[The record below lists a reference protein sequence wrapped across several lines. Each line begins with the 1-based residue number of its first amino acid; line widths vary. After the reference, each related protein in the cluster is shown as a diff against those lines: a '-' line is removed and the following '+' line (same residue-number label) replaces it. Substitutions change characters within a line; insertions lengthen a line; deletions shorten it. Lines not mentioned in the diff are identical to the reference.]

1 MLLVY
6 ESIDLGISAALR
18 KSSSD
23 LSSLATNHP
32 ILVHDPI
39 YHSALYVYH
48 SFGVHS
54 LSLTSWLHPLL
65 SALRAG
71 QAEPLGDTASLRTA
85 TEVSWLLKT
94 LPLTS
99 TTPAIPINAL
109 AVLKDVY
116 LGYTLLALSSSLQ
129 LVAIELALVPPSRHH
144 STEASAHTLPLPASG
159 GLKQQL
165 PTYIPI
171 ISRPVFE
178 PSTRLDMSGRTAT
191 PRFVLPIK
199 HAQQALEINPDTL
212 RFLGQTVASMRT
224 SIRDLVTAGNSVQ
237 NRFELQCKEL
247 GKQLQKFEE
256 LRSSVKSA
264 VTDGGHAELNKRL
277 AATESAQQSLL
288 ARADRVLQRLM
299 DGHEPVL
306 STYETDWF
314 ADLDRLQADMGS
326 SQSGKGL
333 QDRVSRLKRQVEL
346 LGDGA
351 GQEQGKIT
359 DGDARKIGRA
369 QVSMIEGMLSTEYVI
384 ASRTLAG
391 PK

>member
-1 MLLVY
+1 MY

-54 LSLTSWLHPLL
+54 LSLSSWLRPLL
-65 SALRAG
+65 SALRSG
-71 QAEPLGDTASLRTA
+71 QTEALRDTASLRTA

-94 LPLTS
+94 LPLTP
-99 TTPAIPINAL
+99 TTSAIPINAL

-144 STEASAHTLPLPASG
+144 STEASAPSLPLPASS
-159 GLKQQL
+159 GLQQQL

-178 PSTRLDMSGRTAT
+178 PSKRLDMSGRTAT
-191 PRFVLPIK
+191 PRFVLPVK
-199 HAQQALEINPDTL
+199 HAQQPLEINPDTL

-224 SIRDLVTAGNSVQ
+224 SIRDLVTASNSVQ

-247 GKQLQKFEE
+247 GKQLQKFDE
-256 LRSSVKSA
+256 LRRTVKSA
-264 VTDGGHAELNKRL
+264 AADEGPSELNKRL
-277 AATESAQQSLL
+277 VATESAQQSLL
-288 ARADRVLQRLM
+288 ARADRLLQRLM

-314 ADLDRLQADMGS
+314 TELDRLQADMGS
-326 SQSGKGL
+326 TQSGKGS
-333 QDRVSRLKRQVEL
+333 QDRIGRLKRQVEL
-346 LGDGA
+346 LGDRA
-351 GQEQGKIT
+351 GQEQGNVAG
-359 DGDARKIGRA
+359 GDARKIGRA
-369 QVSMIEGMLSTEYVI
+369 QVGMIESMLSTEYVI
-384 ASRTLAG
+384 AFSYTSG